1 MVVDAD
7 VKVTSM
13 GFETSNGVMHV
24 WATIE
29 GDKGSKLY
37 EKRTKESL
45 EAYSVLL
52 SLIVDRMVLLVGGSK
67 LSEVDDEFSG
77 EVKGGKGV

>member
-1 MVVDAD
+1 MAVDAD

-37 EKRTKESL
+37 EKRTRESL
-45 EAYSVLL
+45 EALLCASVLNCGQ
-52 SLIVDRMVLLVGGSK
+52 D
-67 LSEVDDEFSG
+67 
-77 EVKGGKGV
+77 GVT

>member
-1 MVVDAD
+1 MVVDVD
-7 VKVTSM
+7 VKVASM

-37 EKRTKESL
+37 EKRAKESL

-52 SLIVDRMVLLVGGSK
+52 SLIVDRMVLLVGGPK
-67 LSEVDDEFSG
+67 LSEVDDSESAG
-77 EVKGGKGV
+77 ATE